1 MGTNKNGY
9 IANFNLTFGQKHE
22 PLLHKLEEVILPAL
36 MLKNEDRFVK
46 LNKNSPTFFL
56 RMLE

>member
-46 LNKNSPTFFL
+46 LNKNSPTFF
-56 RMLE
+56 